1 MDIDGIETFLAIA
14 RFGSFTG
21 AAQRLHRSQPAI
33 SRRLD
38 IVEHKPGAPLFERL
52 RAGDAHHDTNCRNS
66 PPQRLPRRRR
76 QGIADDADAR
86 RVRLTRG
93 APGPKPG

>member
-33 SRRLD
+33 NRRRD

-52 RAGDAHHDTNCRNS
+52 RAGMRTMIPIAAIHRRNGY
-66 PPQRLPRRRR
+66 L
-76 QGIADDADAR
+76 AAAAR
-86 RVRLTRG
+86 ALLC
-93 APGPKPG
+93 